1 MSTLEDFIRL
11 LSEELSIDEKEI
23 LPQSEFRE
31 LRNWSSLNALLI
43 LSRIHEVK
51 GILLSPAQ
59 LSTAKTVKEFF
70 ELI

>member
-1 MSTLEDFIRL
+1 MSTLEDFILL
-11 LSEELSIDEKEI
+11 LSEELSIDKEEV

-43 LSRIHEVK
+43 LSRIHELNGV
-51 GILLSPAQ
+51 LLSPVQ
-59 LSTAKTVKEFF
+59 LSAAKTVQDFF